1 MGVNAYCGGQA
12 TKASFGAAAVCG
24 DVPVG
29 EVEGQRLGSAARKA
43 AAARGVQ
50 AVGWYAQLARR
61 PLSQ

>member
-29 EVEGQRLGSAARKA
+29 EWEKLKDSEWEELFAKQP
-43 AAARGVQ
+43 
-50 AVGWYAQLARR
+50 QLAGFRR
-61 PLSQ
+61 